1 MELTLNIISK
11 YLFLFL
17 LLLFVSVHSSAIA
30 GDATSFDPTSVA
42 VEPKAISGVP
52 IGGVIPWTSGTV
64 PEGFLECNG
73 QSTSGY
79 ADLAAIVGSTVPDLR
94 GEFIRGWD
102 HGKGTD
108 SSRSILSSQTDAMK
122 SHTHQTTITVSFN
135 SVGVNIPVLSA
146 STGSKDIGLVHAAN
160 AKASGSYKAYLSG
173 SGTGTGT
180 STTAGSGTESRPRN
194 ISMMYIIKAE

>member
-1 MELTLNIISK
+1 MKFTHNIISK

-79 ADLAAIVGSTVPDLR
+79 TDLAAIVGGTVPDLR

-102 HGKGTD
+102 HGKGVD
-108 SSRSILSSQTDAMK
+108 SGRAIKSSQNSAME
-122 SHTHQTTITVSFN
+122 SHSHQTTITVSGSGIVRGATKSMMVSAGGFLTGAGTPAN
-135 SVGVNIPVLSA
+135 QAISFSA
-146 STGSKDIGLVHAAN
+146 S
-160 AKASGSYKAYLSG
+160 
-173 SGTGTGT
+173 GTGT
-180 STTAGSGTESRPRN
+180 STPAGSGTENRPRN
-194 ISMMYIIKAE
+194 YSMMYIIKAE

>member
-1 MELTLNIISK
+1 MRFTHNIKSK

-17 LLLFVSVHSSAIA
+17 FLLFASVHSSAIA

-102 HGKGTD
+102 HGKGVD
-108 SSRSILSSQTDAMK
+108 SGRSIKSSQSDAME
-122 SHTHQTTITVSFN
+122 SHAHTTTITISGSVTIPYGVGDGGSFTLHDQTQNAWSFN
-135 SVGVNIPVLSA
+135 VPF
-146 STGSKDIGLVHAAN
+146 
-160 AKASGSYKAYLSG
+160 
-173 SGTGTGT
+173 SGTGSGV
-180 STTAGSGTESRPRN
+180 STTAGSGTENRPRN
-194 ISMMYIIKAE
+194 VSMMYIIKAE

>member
-1 MELTLNIISK
+1 MRFTHNIKSK

-17 LLLFVSVHSSAIA
+17 FLLFASVHSSAIA

-102 HGKGTD
+102 HGRGVD
-108 SSRSILSSQTDAMK
+108 GGRSILSSQTDSMA
-122 SHTHQTTITVSFN
+122 SHTHQTTITIYG
-135 SVGVNIPVLSA
+135 SVNFDKKYANNPDQSLSA
-146 STGSKDIGLVHAAN
+146 GGLITGPNYAGRTQSVPF
-160 AKASGSYKAYLSG
+160 SG
-173 SGTGTGT
+173 SGTGTST
-180 STTAGSGTESRPRN
+180 SAGSGSDTRPRN
-194 ISMMYIIKAE
+194 VSMMYIIKAE